1 MEDPVKVLYFVDRM
15 LRGGIQTFV
24 IENLKHIDKTK
35 VQIDFL
41 LLDDGNTYELE
52 DELQKLGSTVYK
64 LKGIWIRK
72 PWDFIKYCK
81 VVDKFFKEHHD
92 YKVVHL
98 HSSSK
103 NFMILKMA
111 KKYGIEVRVAHS
123 HCIDFQ
129 TNSKFKKI
137 IGDLFKISLK
147 KYATA
152 YFACSKEAGEWL
164 FGEKIVNSNQFK
176 IVHNAVDLE
185 KYKFDKEIR
194 LKMRSDLKID
204 EKTVVVGH
212 VGRFVELKNH
222 DFLVDIFY
230 EFNKLCNNSKLL
242 LIGTGEKE
250 NEIKNKVKKLGIE
263 KNVIFAGFRNN
274 VNDYMCAMDLFVLPS
289 VLEGLG
295 LVLIEAQASGMK
307 CFTSKGVVPEEA
319 KVSDLLEYISL
330 DKTARQWVDI
340 ILNSNLERKDIKQEL
355 EDKGYL
361 IEQTASQ
368 LEKFYLGE

>member
-24 IENLKHIDKTK
+24 IENLKHMDKSK

-41 LLDDGNTYELE
+41 LLDDGNHYEAEEELE
-52 DELQKLGSTVYK
+52 KLGCKVYI
-64 LKGIWIRK
+64 LKDIWIRK
-72 PWDFIKYCK
+72 ITDFIKYYK
-81 VVDKFFKEHHD
+81 ALNNFFKVHHD

-103 NFMILKMA
+103 NFMVLKLA
-111 KKYGIEVRVAHS
+111 KKYGIEIRIAHS

-129 TNSKFKKI
+129 TDSDFKKI
-137 IGDLFKISLK
+137 IGNLFKFPLK
-147 KYATA
+147 KYATD

-289 VLEGLG
+289 KLEGLG
-295 LVLIEAQASGMK
+295 LVLIEAQASGLR
-307 CFTSKGVVPEEA
+307 CFTSKDVVPEEVD
-319 KVSDLLEYISL
+319 VSNTTEFISL
-330 DKTARQWVDI
+330 NCLPKEWADRLMQANIER
-340 ILNSNLERKDIKQEL
+340 LNNHKIIKQ
-355 EDKGYL
+355 KGYN
-361 IEQTASQ
+361 IIDTS
-368 LEKFYLGE
+368 KFLQDFYSKE